1 MRQNGIQFRPPIE
14 TFYQAARPPTD
25 MFGKLGTTGIAGVL
39 LLIGGL
45 AVVALESVVVAGGL
59 ALMLVGLLLVARG
72 LVGTMM
78 SAFGMDG
85 MF

>member
-1 MRQNGIQFRPPIE
+1 
-14 TFYQAARPPTD
+14 
-25 MFGKLGTTGIAGVL
+25 MFGKLGTTGVAGIL
-39 LLIGGL
+39 LLVGGIAL
-45 AVVALESVVVAGGL
+45 VAVENVVVAGGM

-72 LVGTMM
+72 LIGSMM